1 MDIHTNYE
9 EECDGADIGEP
20 GQRRSRGSRGGG
32 RRGPAGP
39 RARSAGRGHDH
50 GRGGRPGRGGRGGRG
65 ARRASRG
72 DVRAAILALLA
83 EQPMHGYQMIAEL
96 DERTNGAWSPSPGSV
111 YPTLQMLQDEGLLES
126 TAEGGKKVFR
136 LTAEGAD
143 AAAGVDPSP
152 WDGAASDAGHSDLRH
167 AARALTAAFQ
177 QVART
182 GSPEQVERGVVVLND
197 ARKALYLILA
207 EDLPNGG

>member
-1 MDIHTNYE
+1 MNSYTKRDT
-9 EECDGADIGEP
+9 CDEIEF
-20 GQRRSRGSRGGG
+20 GG
-32 RRGPAGP
+32 RGPGRNGPAGGRG
-39 RARSAGRGHDH
+39 RAGRSAGRGHDH

-72 DVRAAILALLA
+72 DVRAAILALLT

-111 YPTLQMLQDEGLLES
+111 YPTLQMLQDEGLVES
-126 TAEGGKKVFR
+126 TAEGGKKVFH
-136 LTAEGAD
+136 LTAGGAE

-152 WDGAASDAGHSDLRH
+152 WEAAASDAGHQDLRH

-182 GSPEQVERGVVVLND
+182 GSGEQVERGVVVLND

-207 EDLPNGG
+207 EDLPDRS